1 MKKVYVENT
10 KLLESFRKSSMYIA
24 RFVRDELEDLHVES
38 AVMNNDTMEKINRAV
53 RKWVYNYFRV
63 MILDETA
70 QNQWLYRKQPP
81 TYWEQDE
88 FDEIDKIMKK
98 NAIKINRKK
107 KELFT

>member
-53 RKWVYNYFRV
+53 RK
-63 MILDETA
+63 
-70 QNQWLYRKQPP
+70 
-81 TYWEQDE
+81 
-88 FDEIDKIMKK
+88 
-98 NAIKINRKK
+98 
-107 KELFT
+107 